1 MRKKTMLEYGKFR
14 GNIKLKIDIHNQD
27 DRKKK
32 NGLRGKMYENR

>member
-27 DRKKK
+27 DRGK